1 MAITEKSLRI
11 FSAVEAL
18 RAGHADVRQA
28 LLPLFQPDMGKFN
41 GQIFDPKALADEIN
55 LQYRL
60 NITADIVTEMIPLF
74 EAEGWLTRLPTEH
87 ALAFRVTCEPS
98 DPALA
103 DADEFMT
110 RAAELGRAFRA
121 FITELSPLAAI
132 VLGLLFVVLVEGL
145 PIVLASDTGIYVSV
159 GLFLMAMLAH
169 FSGELKKRVLS
180 PIGRWLAFRTLE
192 NRLQAAGLTLEDLPY
207 EISYS
212 GGQFSPISGQILPAE

>member
-1 MAITEKSLRI
+1 
-11 FSAVEAL
+11 
-18 RAGHADVRQA
+18 
-28 LLPLFQPDMGKFN
+28 MGKFN

-87 ALAFRVTCEPS
+87 ALAFRV
-98 DPALA
+98 
-103 DADEFMT
+103 
-110 RAAELGRAFRA
+110 
-121 FITELSPLAAI
+121 AAI